1 MDGAGDRERA
11 VSGQHSGIGMTSQ
24 RTRMRMVERLR
35 GQGIRDEVVLSVM
48 GEVPRHLFVEE
59 ALASRAYEDIAL
71 PLGFGQTIS
80 SPYTVARMTE
90 LVRAGGAID
99 KVLEIGTGCG
109 YQAAV
114 LSRIAKEVYSIE
126 RLAPLLSKARK
137 HFREVRLSNVRLR
150 HGDGNAGMPEVAPF
164 DAILLSAAATHVP
177 RVLLEQLIVGGRMIL
192 PVSQGGEQR
201 LCIIERA
208 AHGFVEKKMD
218 VVKFVPLLP
227 GVA

>member
-1 MDGAGDRERA
+1 
-11 VSGQHSGIGMTSQ
+11 VSGQHTGIGMTSQ

-35 GQGIRDEVVLSVM
+35 EQGIRDEVVLAVM
-48 GEVPRHLFVEE
+48 GEVPRHLFVDE

-80 SPYTVARMTE
+80 SPYTVARMSE
-90 LVRAGGAID
+90 LARGGAALN

-114 LSRIAKEVYSIE
+114 LGRLAKEVYSIE
-126 RLAPLLSKARK
+126 RVAALLAKARK
-137 HFREVRLSNVRLR
+137 HFRELRMLNVRLR
-150 HGDGNAGMPEVAPF
+150 HGDGHIGMAEVAPF
-164 DAILLSAAATHVP
+164 DAIVMSAAATHVP
-177 RVLLEQLIVGGRMIL
+177 RELLDQLAVAGRMIFPL
-192 PVSQGGEQR
+192 IKPGEKRGEQR
-201 LCIIERA
+201 LCVIERS
-208 AHGFVEKKMD
+208 AHGYVEKKLD

>member
-1 MDGAGDRERA
+1 
-11 VSGQHSGIGMTSQ
+11 MTSQ

-35 GQGIRDEVVLSVM
+35 EQGIRDEVVLSVL
-48 GEVPRHLFVEE
+48 GEVPRHLFVDE
-59 ALASRAYEDIAL
+59 ALASRAYEDISL

-90 LVRAGGAID
+90 LARGGGAIER
-99 KVLEIGTGCG
+99 VLEIGTGCG

-126 RLAPLLSKARK
+126 RLAPLLAKARK
-137 HFREVRLSNVRLR
+137 HFRELKVSNLRLR
-150 HGDGNAGMPEVAPF
+150 HADGNAGMPEVAPF
-164 DAILLSAAATHVP
+164 DAIVMSAAATHVP
-177 RVLLEQLIVGGRMIL
+177 RELLDQLMVGGRMIL
-192 PVSQGGEQR
+192 PMSKGGEQR
-201 LCIIERA
+201 LYMIERS